1 MEDIFMETKQN
12 NKLGA
17 IKNLFNSRKSELSLD
32 EFRTVSD
39 TTSEDLAQAKEEI
52 IEGFI
57 NFLNLKQQN
66 KLDFSNLTEESLAIL
81 RATDLDLG
89 LPTKSSEF
97 YTIKVLTRDNIFV
110 VYNNISDFEFVR
122 GSSQVKLNNGRSSR
136 LAWDQ
141 VPKVEFNL
149 LDININKA
157 ILNLSKLT
165 LLRGTNEQ
173 QEQILL
179 EIEEEI
185 IHSIKNTLG
194 KTSSASLEDEEYIES
209 ELV

>member
-1 MEDIFMETKQN
+1 METKQN

>member
-1 MEDIFMETKQN
+1 METKQN

-52 IEGFI
+52 IEGFV

-66 KLDFSNLTEESLAIL
+66 KLDYSNLTEESLAIL

-110 VYNNISDFEFVR
+110 VYHNTSDFEFVR
-122 GSSQVKLNNGRSSR
+122 GSSQLKLNNGRSSK
-136 LAWDQ
+136 LAWNQ

-149 LDININKA
+149 LDINIRKA

-165 LLRGTNEQ
+165 LLRGTDEQ
-173 QEQILL
+173 QEQTLL
-179 EIEEEI
+179 EIEEKI
-185 IHSIKNTLG
+185 ISSIKNTLG
-194 KTSSASLEDEEYIES
+194 RTSSETFEDEEYIES
-209 ELV
+209 ELD